1 MKTKALIWIGSLA
14 LILLIVSSVSA
25 QTPPKEILIGG
36 TISLSGR
43 FTTMVGP
50 FKKLADYWASL
61 VNERGG
67 VFVKEYNKKLPIR
80 FIIYDDTSDQAT
92 SQKFYEKLVTD
103 DKVHILIGPFGSF
116 LSFAASTVAEKYK
129 MPMVMVCA
137 SDKRLFERGYKYSVS
152 QLDYA
157 DYEGYLYLE
166 MLKKEGKVKTIAM
179 FSEDTLHSTGVLK
192 ASLAKAKEYG
202 FDLALSTEKDP
213 ITLPADTKDF
223 SALVTKIKGLN
234 ADVVFCEGFP
244 SFEIPFMK
252 QALELGLRPKEF
264 YFGHWTKP
272 FIDALG
278 PAANY
283 SAGVAYWVPGLKYPA
298 KDDYLD
304 VVKRTGITWDGYMES
319 AIRYF
324 SYQALQN
331 AIETAG
337 SLDPEK
343 LMDALRKQKFASI
356 SGPISHKADGSG
368 TIIPLPIQV
377 QEGKFVSVYPAD
389 VAGGK
394 HLFPT
399 PWK

>member
-1 MKTKALIWIGSLA
+1 MMKGGLVKKQLMISLLA
-14 LILLIVSSVSA
+14 TGFILMTTTFAMA
-25 QTPPKEILIGG
+25 QAPKEILIGG

-50 FKKLADYWASL
+50 FKKLAENWASL

-67 VFVKEYNKKLPIR
+67 IFVKEYNKKLPVR
-80 FIIYDDTSDQAT
+80 FIIYDDKSDQAT
-92 SQKFYEKLVTD
+92 SQKFYEELVTKD
-103 DKVHILIGPFGSF
+103 NVHILIGPFGSF
-116 LSFAASTVAEKYK
+116 LSFAASTVAEKEK
-129 MPMVMVCA
+129 IPMVMVCA

-166 MLKKEGKVKTIAM
+166 MMKKEGKAKKMAM
-179 FSEDTLHSTGVLK
+179 LSEDTLHSTGVLK
-192 ASLAKAKEYG
+192 ASVARAKEYG
-202 FDLALSTEKDP
+202 FDVVLNE
-213 ITLPADTKDF
+213 TLPADTKDF
-223 SALVTKIKGLN
+223 SALVTKIKGVN
-234 ADVVFCEGFP
+234 PEVVFVEGFP

-278 PAANY
+278 PGANY
-283 SAGVAYWVPGLKYPA
+283 CTGVAYWVPGLKYPA
-298 KDDYLD
+298 REDYLE

-319 AIRYF
+319 GIRYF

-337 SLDPEK
+337 SLDREK

-356 SGPISHKADGSG
+356 SGPVSHKADGSG
-368 TIIPLPIQV
+368 TIIPYPIQV
-377 QEGKFVSVYPAD
+377 QEGKFVPIYPTD
-389 VAGGK
+389 VAEGK

>member
-1 MKTKALIWIGSLA
+1 MLLTTSLT
-14 LILLIVSSVSA
+14 IA

-50 FKKLADYWASL
+50 FQKLAENWGTL
-61 VNERGG
+61 VNEKGG
-67 VFVKEYNKKLPIR
+67 IFVKEYNKKLPVR
-80 FIIYDDTSDQAT
+80 FIIYDDKSDQAT

-116 LSFAASTVAEKYK
+116 LSFAASTVAEKEK
-129 MPMVMVCA
+129 IPMVMVCA
-137 SDKRLFERGYKYSVS
+137 SDKKLFERGYKWSVS

-157 DYEGYLYLE
+157 DYEAYLYLE
-166 MLKKEGKVKTIAM
+166 MLKKEGKAKKIAM
-179 FSEDTLHSTGVLK
+179 FSEDTLHSSGVLK
-192 ASLAKAKEYG
+192 ASVAKAKELG
-202 FDLALSTEKDP
+202 FDVVLNE
-213 ITLPADTKDF
+213 TLPPDTKDF

-234 ADVVFCEGFP
+234 PDVVFCEGFP
-244 SFEIPFMK
+244 SFEIPVLK
-252 QALELGLRPKEF
+252 QARELGLRPKEF

-278 PAANY
+278 PGANY
-283 SAGVAYWVPGLKYPA
+283 STGVAYWVPGLKYPA
-298 KDDYLD
+298 REDYLE

-319 AIRYF
+319 AIRFF

-337 SLDPEK
+337 SLDREK
-343 LMDALRKQKFASI
+343 LIDALRKQKFLSI
-356 SGPISHKADGSG
+356 SGPVSHKADGSG
-368 TIIPLPIQV
+368 TIIPYPIQV
-377 QEGKFVSVYPAD
+377 QEGKFVPIYPSD
-389 VAGGK
+389 VAEGK
-394 HLFPT
+394 HIFPA

>member
-1 MKTKALIWIGSLA
+1 MKRKFFISL
-14 LILLIVSSVSA
+14 LSLVLLLLATTLVCA
-25 QTPPKEILIGG
+25 QAPKEILIGG

-50 FKKLADYWASL
+50 FQKLAESWASL

-67 VFVKEYNKKLPIR
+67 IFVKEYNKKLPIR
-80 FIIYDDTSDQAT
+80 FIIYDDKSDQAT

-116 LSFAASTVAEKYK
+116 LSFAASTVAEKEK
-129 MPMVMVCA
+129 IPMVMVCA
-137 SDKRLFERGYKYSVS
+137 SDKRLFERGYKWSVS

-166 MLKKEGKVKTIAM
+166 MLKKEGKAKRIAM
-179 FSEDTLHSTGVLK
+179 FSEDTLHSTGHLK
-192 ASLAKAKEYG
+192 ASIAKAKEYG
-202 FDLALSTEKDP
+202 FEVVLNE
-213 ITLPADTKDF
+213 TLPPDTKDF
-223 SALVTKIKGLN
+223 SALITKIKGLGP
-234 ADVVFCEGFP
+234 DVVYCEGFP

-252 QALELGLRPKEF
+252 QALELGLKPKEF
-264 YFGHWTKP
+264 YIGHITKP
-272 FIDALG
+272 VIDAIG
-278 PAANY
+278 PRTNY
-283 SAGVAYWVPGLKYPA
+283 LASVAYWVPGLKYPA
-298 KDDYLD
+298 RDDYLE

-319 AIRYF
+319 AIRFF

-337 SLDPEK
+337 SLDRER
-343 LMDALRKQKFASI
+343 LMDALRKQKFVSI
-356 SGPISHKADGSG
+356 SGSISHKADGAG
-368 TIIPLPIQV
+368 TIIPYPIQV
-377 QEGKFVSVYPAD
+377 QEGKFVPIYPPD

>member
-1 MKTKALIWIGSLA
+1 MMKTRLFISIMS
-14 LILLIVSSVSA
+14 LILLLITISLASA
-25 QTPPKEILIGG
+25 QPPKEILIGG

-50 FKKLADYWASL
+50 FKKLAENWASL

-80 FIIYDDTSDQAT
+80 FIIYDDSSDQAT
-92 SQKFYEKLVTD
+92 SQKFYERLVTD

-116 LSFAASTVAEKYK
+116 LSFAASTVAEKEK
-129 MPMVMVCA
+129 IPMVMVCA
-137 SDKRLFERGYKYSVS
+137 SDKRLFERGYKWSVS

-166 MLKKEGKVKTIAM
+166 MLKKEGKVKKIAM
-179 FSEDTLHSTGVLK
+179 FSEDTLHSSGVLK
-192 ASLAKAKEYG
+192 ASVAKAKEYG
-202 FDLALSTEKDP
+202 FDVVLDE
-213 ITLPADTKDF
+213 TLPADTRDF

-234 ADVVFCEGFP
+234 PDVVFCEGFP

-278 PAANY
+278 PGANN
-283 SAGVAYWVPGLKYPA
+283 SSGVAYWVPGLKYPA
-298 KDDYLD
+298 REDYLE

-319 AIRYF
+319 AIRFF

-337 SLDPEK
+337 SLDREK
-343 LMDALRKQKFASI
+343 LMDALRKQKFVSI
-356 SGPISHKADGSG
+356 SGSVSHKADGSG
-368 TIIPLPIQV
+368 TIIPYPIQV
-377 QEGKFVSVYPAD
+377 QEGKFVPIYPPD
-389 VAGGK
+389 VAEGK
-394 HLFPT
+394 HIFPT